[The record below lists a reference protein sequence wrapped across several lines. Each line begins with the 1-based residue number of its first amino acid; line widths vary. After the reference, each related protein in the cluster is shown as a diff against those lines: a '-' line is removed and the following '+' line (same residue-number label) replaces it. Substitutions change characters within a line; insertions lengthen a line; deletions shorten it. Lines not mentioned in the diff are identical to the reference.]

1 MYSMLFDLFS
11 SLTSLLSTYYFIRMD
26 SKAWLVG
33 VIATLLN
40 GWLYYQKGIYGD
52 MVLESLYFLSMG
64 YGWTKWRKKGT
75 SNTNNSGL
83 VSGSLRPLQWV
94 SLGLIFCF
102 VFTGIHYLLQAFTH
116 STVALLDAAT
126 TSLSLMAQL
135 LMCHKVIGTWI
146 LWFITDALYAAM
158 YLHKNLP
165 FHSILMIVY
174 TVMAIVG
181 YLSWK
186 RRYKKS
192 LTASP
197 EYEEINLRLSSQ
209 TQV

>member
-1 MYSMLFDLFS
+1 
-11 SLTSLLSTYYFIRMD
+11 MD

-33 VIATLLN
+33 IIATLLN

-52 MVLESLYFLSMG
+52 MILESLYFLSMG
-64 YGWTKWRKKGT
+64 YGWYKWRKKET
-75 SNTNNSGL
+75 LNINNAGF

-102 VFTGIHYLLQAFTH
+102 IFTGIHYLLQTFTH

-126 TSLSLMAQL
+126 TSLSLMAQW
-135 LMCHKVIGTWI
+135 LMCHKIIVTWI

-165 FHSILMIVY
+165 FHSILMMVY

-181 YLSWK
+181 YLTWI

-192 LTASP
+192 VSASP
-197 EYEEINLRLSSQ
+197 EYEKTNLRLSNQ